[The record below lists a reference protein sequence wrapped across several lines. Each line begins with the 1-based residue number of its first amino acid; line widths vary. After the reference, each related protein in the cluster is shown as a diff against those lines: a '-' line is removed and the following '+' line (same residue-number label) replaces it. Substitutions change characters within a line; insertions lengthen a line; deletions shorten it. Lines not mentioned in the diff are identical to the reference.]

1 MRDAPLSGKRE
12 EITNITPTIKGEGL
26 VDMRNKTI
34 STLILLFCLL
44 GSASSQGY
52 MGTVSTGTG
61 IIPAIT
67 VGRSTSSAASVGAVS
82 SLENFSGSW
91 SLDLKGSE
99 NRHVELQV
107 YQEND
112 LILGSGKMSTG
123 QALQAVTAA
132 GSATDGEVSIF
143 ISVIDSHQ
151 AFRIRLTPSGS
162 SLAGEY
168 DSLIADGTEES
179 GTATGQMALVASSGQ
194 ATAVGK
200 SSSPSAGR
208 SAYVGSATKSATNT
222 TIVKESKSIFKSSH
236 GEGVTTY
243 Q

>member
-1 MRDAPLSGKRE
+1 MVQPSISAWE
-12 EITNITPTIKGEGL
+12 EVTNITPPIENEGL
-26 VDMRNKTI
+26 VDMINKSI
-34 STLILLFCLL
+34 LTLILLFCLL

-67 VGRSTSSAASVGAVS
+67 VGKSTSSAASVGAVS
-82 SLENFSGSW
+82 SLENLTGSW

-99 NRHVELQV
+99 SRHLELQV

-112 LILGSGKMSTG
+112 LILGSGQIFTG
-123 QALQAVTAA
+123 QASQVVTAA
-132 GSATDGEVSIF
+132 GTVTGEEISIF
-143 ISVIDSHQ
+143 VSVIESHQ
-151 AFRIRLTPSGS
+151 AFRIRLTHSGP

-168 DSLIADGTEES
+168 DSLNADGIEQS
-179 GTATGQMALVASSGQ
+179 GTATGQMALVAASGQ
-194 ATAVGK
+194 ATAVGE
-200 SSSPSAGR
+200 SRSPSASSG
-208 SAYVGSATKSATNT
+208 AYVGSATKNAANT

-236 GEGVTTY
+236 GQGVSTY